1 MLRTLKA
8 LFEDRIARY
17 AADDDSLDA
26 LPLAVAALLCE
37 IARADHEVDEDERHA
52 ICVAVARMC
61 EVPAAD
67 LEALLQ
73 SADEAVDEAVSLYD
87 FTSIINERFDRERKY
102 SLLVMLW
109 RVAHADGRID
119 RYEEYYIRKIVDLL
133 HLSQR
138 DFIRAKHEAS

>member
-8 LFEDRIARY
+8 LFEDRVARF
-17 AADDDSLDA
+17 AADDGGADA

-52 ICVAVARMC
+52 ICAAVGRLC
-61 EVPAAD
+61 EVSGD
-67 LEALLQ
+67 ELEALLQ

-87 FTSIINERFDRERKY
+87 FTSIINERLDRERKY
-102 SLLVMLW
+102 ALLLMLW

-119 RYEEYYIRKIVDLL
+119 SYEEYYIRKIVDLL